1 MIAMLKKSSLLSA
14 FCLLF
19 LLGTDILQANAA
31 LEIVA
36 KVNGKAITNYQVD
49 QRATF
54 LRMVTNLEDTEENR
68 AQIKQDATQML
79 LDEILTLDAAAAL
92 DSTLAQKKS

>member
-1 MIAMLKKSSLLSA
+1 MIAMLKKTSLLSA
-14 FCLLF
+14 FCLLIM
-19 LLGTDILQANAA
+19 LGNGMSEANAT

-54 LRMVTNLEDTEENR
+54 LRTVTNLENTAENR
-68 AQIKQDATQML
+68 AQIK
-79 LDEILTLDAAAAL
+79 
-92 DSTLAQKKS
+92 